1 MATTEKMTIHKALCE
16 LKTLDDRI
24 NKAIQGNVFVFANKH
39 SNAKVSGMS
48 VSDYSA
54 KIKSAY
60 QSATDLM
67 ARRDA
72 IKRAVILSNAVTK
85 VNVGGR
91 EYTVAEAIEMKNNG
105 IPMQQVLL
113 RKLEGD
119 SRRASKEAD
128 NSNGEM
134 LERRADDYIRSLY
147 ANADMKNL
155 SDEVK
160 KMRDDFITAQTMELV
175 DPINIDTEMKR
186 LDEQINAFTVEIDAA
201 LSVSNALTEITVE
214 Y

>member
-1 MATTEKMTIHKALCE
+1 MTTEKMTVHKALCE

-24 NKAIQGNVFVFANKH
+24 RKAIEGSVFVFANKH
-39 SNAKVSGMS
+39 SNTKVSGLT
-48 VSDYSA
+48 VSAYCEE
-54 KIKSAY
+54 IKSAY

-72 IKRAVILSNAVTK
+72 IKRAVVLSNATTK
-85 VNVGGR
+85 VTVDGK
-91 EYTVAEAIEMKNNG
+91 EYTIAEAIEMKNHG
-105 IPMQQVLL
+105 VPTQQTLL
-113 RKLEGD
+113 NKLRND
-119 SRRASKEAD
+119 SRKARRMAD
-128 NSNGEM
+128 ENNGEM
-134 LERRADDYIRSLY
+134 LEMRADEYIKNLY

-160 KMRDDFITAQTMELV
+160 KMRADFMASQVMEIV
-175 DPINIDTEMKR
+175 DPIKVNEEIER
-186 LDEQINAFTVEIDAA
+186 LETLINSFTVEIDAA